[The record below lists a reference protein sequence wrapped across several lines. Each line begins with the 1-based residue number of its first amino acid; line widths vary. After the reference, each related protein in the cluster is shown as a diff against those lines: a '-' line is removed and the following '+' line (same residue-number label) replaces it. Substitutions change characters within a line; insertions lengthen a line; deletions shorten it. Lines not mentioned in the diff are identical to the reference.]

1 MSINIESGTVSFNE
15 ATSGTITFTLPYTK
29 SPTVVVTSLD
39 NGDDGGNVNCFIDS
53 VTVSSATV
61 RTSSEFTGNIHYHVI
76 SRN

>member
-15 ATSGTITFTLPYTK
+15 ATSGTITFTLSYAK
-29 SPTVVVTSLD
+29 SPTVVVASLD
-39 NGDDGGNVNCFIDS
+39 NNDGGNVNCFIDS